1 MSLIDDLLKAPEN
14 ITSIG
19 FLDASDE
26 NESRLDVEFDNGVV
40 YQIEGVPRDLYEKLE
55 KAPSLSTFFTLEIFY
70 QYKDKIKVV
79 KPE

>member
-40 YQIEGVPRDLYEKLE
+40 YQIEGVPRDLYEN
-55 KAPSLSTFFTLEIFY
+55 
-70 QYKDKIKVV
+70 
-79 KPE
+79 